1 MSETLLIYV
10 FPSLVGLVVGA
21 LVVAVARRGGW
32 GLLVSAVFGAVAG
45 AGAWYVTLFTTVV
58 IMLPYG

>member
-1 MSETLLIYV
+1 MSETLLLYV
-10 FPSLVGLVVGA
+10 FPKLVGLVVGA
-21 LVVAVARRGGW
+21 LIVAVARRIGW

-45 AGAWYVTLFTTVV
+45 AGAWYVTLFTTIV